1 LSLISKT
8 YSKSNENL
16 NLYVYLKECNT
27 IDFDKEISYT
37 EYLTDW
43 YVDYMKNSLQSFSSQ
58 SNNTNAQIFNLNRAF
73 QQNATSSSIRANI
86 VSFNIY
92 FNELT
97 YNLISDSPQINWFS
111 LFANLAGICG
121 GSFLG
126 MSFLAILEFLEYF
139 FYMFFIIF
147 KHGFLMLNSLI
158 RKKWM
163 GYKLKMRK

>member
-1 LSLISKT
+1 MQ
-8 YSKSNENL
+8 YNRFWQRNL
-16 NLYVYLKECNT
+16 LHGILNWLVCWLHE
-27 IDFDKEISYT
+27 
-37 EYLTDW
+37 
-43 YVDYMKNSLQSFSSQ
+43 NSLQPFLSQ

-73 QQNATSSSIRANI
+73 QQNATTSSIRTNI

-139 FYMFFIIF
+139 FYTFFIIF
-147 KHGFLMLNSLI
+147 KHGFLMLNSMI

-163 GYKLKMRK
+163 NEWMNEGLQIKNEKMA

>member
-1 LSLISKT
+1 
-8 YSKSNENL
+8 
-16 NLYVYLKECNT
+16 
-27 IDFDKEISYT
+27 
-37 EYLTDW
+37 
-43 YVDYMKNSLQSFSSQ
+43 MKNSLQPFSSQ
-58 SNNTNAQIFNLNRAF
+58 TNITNAQIFNLNRAF
-73 QQNATSSSIRANI
+73 QQNATTSSIRANI

-139 FYMFFIIF
+139 FYLFFIVF
-147 KHGFLMLNSLI
+147 KFGFIEIISLFRR
-158 RKKWM
+158 RKEI
-163 GYKLKMRK
+163 KL